1 MMWYIILSIFL
12 FKFNLQHNTE
22 LMRYLSRGFQ
32 LLIPSLFLF
41 CTCFM
46 TSSGKISGD
55 VSERCTSNSDR
66 GASKYVFS
74 LCIFVF
80 CVHVVF
86 FFYVDFLFIILVYTY
101 CYHGVRIWN
110 HVTYHVWNSWWRNV
124 YVVSLCYLDSNL
136 GWLIQKVPTSSLM
149 LFTQTIQQGNIQEIF
164 H

>member
-86 FFYVDFLFIILVYTY
+86 FFLCLFFIYNFSLYLLLSR
-101 CYHGVRIWN
+101 GQN
-110 HVTYHVWNSWWRNV
+110 LKSRNLSRV
-124 YVVSLCYLDSNL
+124 KL
-136 GWLIQKVPTSSLM
+136 LIKKCFRGLTL
-149 LFTQTIQQGNIQEIF
+149 LLRF
-164 H
+164 

>member
-41 CTCFM
+41 YTCFM

-86 FFYVDFLFIILVYTY
+86 FFLCWFFIFNFSLYLLLSR
-101 CYHGVRIWN
+101 GQN
-110 HVTYHVWNSWWRNV
+110 LKSRNLSRV
-124 YVVSLCYLDSNL
+124 KLSIKKCLRGLTL
-136 GWLIQKVPTSSLM
+136 LLR
-149 LFTQTIQQGNIQEIF
+149 F
-164 H
+164 